1 MMSKPSWRIHVS
13 SISFFTSFNS
23 DSQSWSPL
31 TSEGI
36 FTGWILYKIERNQ
49 LKLILKKKE
58 KEKKKEEEMKAP
70 NRSKCLLKSR
80 HLTFFYGEDPLGH
93 VRHSQHHFSPWDLVQ
108 FILQLLLPALTLI
121 AGFSLSAH
129 FQIVSSL
136 TSAASFFYFSP
147 PYCNFS
153 IIWMI
158 FEEFILI
165 QAVHVS
171 KYSLIKWMKYQ
182 QWCKW

>member
-36 FTGWILYKIERNQ
+36 FTGWIWYKIERIQ
-49 LKLILKKKE
+49 LKLILKKKRKG
-58 KEKKKEEEMKAP
+58 KEKRRRNESTEQIKVPSQEP
-70 NRSKCLLKSR
+70 PS
-80 HLTFFYGEDPLGH
+80 HLFYGEEPLGH